1 MGQEADGS
9 RGKAAPAEGRG
20 FSVYDHIRT
29 PASRRR
35 LRSLP
40 AIVAGTVRL
49 LWEAGPRDLLVSA
62 VAQLATGLGIV
73 LQLLV
78 ARQVLGAVLGADPG
92 EGIDQVAPELTALAL
107 LTAVLAV
114 ANVVQ
119 TEMALRLGERVTR
132 LAAERVLDVA
142 VAVDLE
148 AFEDPEFHDRFELA
162 RFNAGAR
169 PLLAV
174 RGLLG
179 AASALIGTVAVLV
192 TLLAVVP
199 LVLPL
204 VVLGAVPMALA
215 STRNSRDYHAFTV
228 RMIPRDRIRNY
239 LHNALS
245 SKDLAKDVRSFDLV
259 AGAAPAPRHAVG
271 RAAGVD
277 AGHERHPPAPQPAR
291 RRRQRRAHVRRPR
304 APRRTDDRRAPRRRP
319 TRGSAVVGLIYLGGR
334 VSAMVTGTASLFEAA
349 LFIDDVES
357 FLELKPPVR
366 TFDPAPPSF
375 DRLAVEGVDFTYPGA
390 RPPALTR
397 HRRSSCDGARWWPSS
412 ARTARAR
419 PRWPS
424 SWPACYVPDGRVDP
438 VGRRG
443 RDRTST
449 PPRFATA
456 VAVLFQDFARY
467 HLTASENVGL
477 GRRRARRRRRG
488 HPRRPPGRRAPT
500 PSSSRLP
507 AGYETLLSRLFS
519 RRPATSRSASGSGWP
534 WPGPS
539 SATRRSSSWTSPPP
553 PLDPL
558 AEHEL
563 FERHAGAGRR
573 TGPCCSSPTASRAS
587 ATPTASTCCA
597 TGPVVESGSHD
608 ELMAEDGHYARM
620 FSLQARPYRE
630 VEDLR

>member
-1 MGQEADGS
+1 MGQEEDGS

-245 SKDLAKDVRSFDLV
+245 SKDLAKDVRSFDLS
-259 AGAAPAPRHAVG
+259 PALLPRHATLWDERLASMQVMSATRLRRSLLAAVASAVLTSAALVLLVALMIDG
-271 RAAGVD
+271 RLSVPD
-277 AGHERHPPAPQPAR
+277 A
-291 RRRQRRAHVRRPR
+291 
-304 APRRTDDRRAPRRRP
+304 
-319 TRGSAVVGLIYLGGR
+319 GSAVVGLIYLGGR
-334 VSAMVTGTASLFEAA
+334 VSAMVTGTSSLFEAA

-390 RPPALTR
+390 RSPALR
-397 HRRSSCDGARWWPSS
+397 DISLELRRGEVVALVGENGSGKTTLAKLL
-412 ARTARAR
+412 AGLH
-419 PRWPS
+419 
-424 SWPACYVPDGRVDP
+424 VPTSGSILWDDRDVTGVDP
-438 VGRRG
+438 AAL
-443 RDRTST
+443 RDGI
-449 PPRFATA
+449 
-456 VAVLFQDFARY
+456 AVLFQDFARF
-467 HLTASENVGL
+467 HLTANDNVGL
-477 GRRRARRRRRG
+477 GRRERADDVEG
-488 HPRRPPGRRAPT
+488 IHRAARAAEADAFLT
-500 PSSSRLP
+500 RLP
-507 AGYETLLSRLFS
+507 QGYETVLSRLFTGGQDLS
-519 RRPATSRSASGSGWP
+519 VGQWQRVALARAFFRDAPFLIMDEPTAA
-534 WPGPS
+534 
-539 SATRRSSSWTSPPP
+539 
-553 PLDPL
+553 LDPL
-558 AEHEL
+558 AEFEL
-563 FERHAGAGRR
+563 FEGMRALTTDRAVLLISHRFSSVRSADRIYVLRHGA
-573 TGPCCSSPTASRAS
+573 
-587 ATPTASTCCA
+587 
-597 TGPVVESGSHD
+597 VVESGSHD